1 MNVKRAHIESRREFE
16 RNLNLLRE
24 RMREGKIHFSRG
36 INGIHKTE
44 ISLLRA
50 RELPNK
56 RFDFNTVNEMLRLLA
71 NTSGQFDNDN
81 YEEEE

>member
-1 MNVKRAHIESRREFE
+1 MKAKRAHIESRKEFE
-16 RNLNLLRE
+16 RNLNILIE

-36 INGIHKTE
+36 IEGIHKTE

-50 RELPNK
+50 RGLPNK

-71 NTSGQFDNDN
+71 NTSAQFDNDE
-81 YEEEE
+81 YEKKE

>member
-1 MNVKRAHIESRREFE
+1 MKIKRAHIESRKEFE
-16 RNLNLLRE
+16 RNLNLLRD
-24 RMREGKIHFSRG
+24 RVNEGKIHFNRG
-36 INGIHKTE
+36 IDGIHKTE

-71 NTSGQFDNDN
+71 NTSGQFDNEK